1 MSIGRLR
8 LIHSSDWH
16 LERPPGGLVDLPE
29 RFKAALVDAPLL
41 AAEKVVNA
49 ALTEQAQFVVLAG
62 DIIDV
67 ELAGPHGV
75 AFLLRQFERL
85 AERHVTVYWAGGRVD
100 RPDQWPTALRLPNN
114 VFRFSSGRPESFVYE
129 ANGAPRARVTG
140 ISRPHAGHVNAADFW
155 RDAEGLPSIAVAHGK
170 ADRESLAERDMSYWA
185 LGGNHRRTTLLA
197 PPRSAQYAGTP
208 QARRPNEAGACGCT
222 LVEIDEDGAAH
233 TRQIATDVAR
243 WQTHRL
249 AIGGAATTD
258 SLEGVLI
265 EHTYELRRATPDRH
279 LILSWMLHGGG
290 PLIAMLRHEKKI
302 HDVLFRLRRHFEHDH
317 PAVWIHS
324 LELETESAVPP
335 GLLEQD
341 SLLGDYLRALTELEG
356 ETTTADLVGPLEELY
371 ARRHVGRHGADPV
384 DRDADEAYAASDTA
398 SQKRSLRLRYS
409 EQERR
414 RVLQKAAV
422 LGADLLSAEEVKP

>member
-1 MSIGRLR
+1 
-8 LIHSSDWH
+8 
-16 LERPPGGLVDLPE
+16 
-29 RFKAALVDAPLL
+29 
-41 AAEKVVNA
+41 
-49 ALTEQAQFVVLAG
+49 
-62 DIIDV
+62 
-67 ELAGPHGV
+67 
-75 AFLLRQFERL
+75 
-85 AERHVTVYWAGGRVD
+85 
-100 RPDQWPTALRLPNN
+100 
-114 VFRFSSGRPESFVYE
+114 
-129 ANGAPRARVTG
+129 
-140 ISRPHAGHVNAADFW
+140 
-155 RDAEGLPSIAVAHGK
+155 
-170 ADRESLAERDMSYWA
+170 
-185 LGGNHRRTTLLA
+185 
-197 PPRSAQYAGTP
+197 
-208 QARRPNEAGACGCT
+208 
-222 LVEIDEDGAAH
+222 
-233 TRQIATDVAR
+233 
-243 WQTHRL
+243 
-249 AIGGAATTD
+249 
-258 SLEGVLI
+258 
-265 EHTYELRRATPDRH
+265 YELRRATPDRH